1 MLPVVALGRHCCSL
15 ATDLENYR
23 PLVGDELTDE
33 IRDLARRLN
42 GIRICHLNAT
52 STAGGVAE
60 LLTRYLP
67 LLRALG
73 IKAGLASYPWRAQVP
88 KIYGVTIYCR
98 GCCVMNCASLPEYCK
113 SNAGDDGPTT
123 ERAEMANK
131 EYCLESTNR

>member
-73 IKAGLASYPWRAQVP
+73 IKPDWHLIHGEPRFRRY
-88 KIYGVTIYCR
+88 T
-98 GCCVMNCASLPEYCK
+98 ASL
-113 SNAGDDGPTT
+113 SIA
-123 ERAEMANK
+123 AAAA
-131 EYCLESTNR
+131 